1 MERDATGRNNFTQLD
16 TPNFLISMTDNTT
29 IIGTFGT
36 LVAASSLALN
46 QVQEIDIYLK
56 FGISCIGLLTAILT
70 AIYVGLKLWHKTYT
84 KE

>member
-16 TPNFLISMTDNTT
+16 TPNLLIFMTDNTT

-36 LVAASSLALN
+36 LVAASSLVLN
-46 QVQEIDIYLK
+46 QVQEFDIYLK
-56 FGISCIGLLTAILT
+56 FGVSCIGLLTAILT
-70 AIYVGLKLWHKTYT
+70 AIYVGLKLWHGTYK

>member
-1 MERDATGRNNFTQLD
+1 MERDAARRNNFTQLD
-16 TPNFLISMTDNTT
+16 TPNLLIFMTDNTT

-36 LVAASSLALN
+36 LVAASSLVLN
-46 QVQEIDIYLK
+46 QVQEFDIYLK

-70 AIYVGLKLWHKTYT
+70 AIYVGLKLWHGTYK

>member
-1 MERDATGRNNFTQLD
+1 MELDAARRNNFTQLD
-16 TPNFLISMTDNTT
+16 TPNLLIFMTDNTT

-36 LVAASSLALN
+36 LVAASSLVLN
-46 QVQEIDIYLK
+46 QVQEFDIYLK

-70 AIYVGLKLWHKTYT
+70 AIYVGLKLWHGTYK

>member
-36 LVAASSLALN
+36 LVAASSLVLN
-46 QVQEIDIYLK
+46 QVREFDIYLK
-56 FGISCIGLLTAILT
+56 FGISCVGLLTAILT
-70 AIYVGLKLWHKTYT
+70 AIYVGLKLWHGTYK

>member
-1 MERDATGRNNFTQLD
+1 MERDAARRNNFTQLD
-16 TPNFLISMTDNTT
+16 TPNLLIFMTDNTT

-36 LVAASSLALN
+36 LVAASSLVLN
-46 QVQEIDIYLK
+46 QVQEFDIYLK

-70 AIYVGLKLWHKTYT
+70 AVYVGLKLWHGTYK

>member
-1 MERDATGRNNFTQLD
+1 
-16 TPNFLISMTDNTT
+16 MTDNTT

-36 LVAASSLALN
+36 LIAASSLVLN

-56 FGISCIGLLTAILT
+56 FGISCVGLLTAVLT